1 MIHIHVYIHIHT
13 QIHDYMSYTHRY
25 TYTYILMC
33 VHALICIH
41 IIYPN
46 ISIQGISQQREHI
59 LCMSGLHVD
68 VFSTLC
74 IHCKH
79 RSVCNVFAILWIII
93 CKVSVILSVCTWI
106 CLQFVC
112 NVLRIHCKHEPV
124 CNVFAILWICFQ
136 CVCNIKCVHMSLFA
150 IC

>member
-79 RSVCNVFAILWIII
+79 RSVCNVFAILWIY
-93 CKVSVILSVCTWI
+93 L
-106 CLQFVC
+106 
-112 NVLRIHCKHEPV
+112 
-124 CNVFAILWICFQ
+124 Q
-136 CVCNIKCVHMSLFA
+136 CVCNTQRVHMDLFA
-150 IC
+150 ICLQCVTHSLQTRTCLQCVRNFMDLFPMCL